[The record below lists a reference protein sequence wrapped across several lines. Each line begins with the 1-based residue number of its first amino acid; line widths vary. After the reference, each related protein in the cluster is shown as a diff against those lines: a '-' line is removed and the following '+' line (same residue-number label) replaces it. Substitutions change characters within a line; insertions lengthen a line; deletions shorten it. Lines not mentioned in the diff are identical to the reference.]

1 MPQTYRLKRMAGRWH
16 VMAVKPTTNAPEAGW
31 LSLGGCADP
40 VTATRVYLALKRRK
54 DRQ

>member
-16 VMAVKPTTNAPEAGW
+16 VMAVNAATAAPETGW

-54 DRQ
+54 DHQ

>member
-1 MPQTYRLKRMAGRWH
+1 MPRTYRLKCMAGRWH
-16 VMAVKPTTNAPEAGW
+16 VMAMKPATDAPETGW

-54 DRQ
+54 DRR